1 MTATGTDPKR
11 LSFHAIF
18 VQTSAFLFKSV
29 SQPLDSDPRVFTICS
44 CLSSWGL
51 AMTLTLKNAA
61 QEMRDLYGA
70 DAERICRLSAERA
83 EKDGI
88 AEMAQGWREIATEVA
103 KLGSV
108 QMRG

>member
-1 MTATGTDPKR
+1 
-11 LSFHAIF
+11 L
-18 VQTSAFLFKSV
+18 FLPV
-29 SQPLDSDPRVFTICS
+29 NDVGN
-44 CLSSWGL
+44 WGL

-88 AEMAQGWREIATEVA
+88 AEMAQGWREIAAEVA

-108 QMRG
+108 PVHG